1 MDFAHVGVSW
11 AVLTP
16 PPGREVSK
24 RQEVR
29 PLRARLRDGGP
40 GAGGASAQLRARGLE
55 SLWASASLPELRC
68 VEVPRVGAVRPA
80 VQTPGPVRP
89 ESAEGRGR
97 QGVGAAGRLGAGDG
111 RSEGPGEGRIK
122 RRGAE

>member
-16 PPGREVSK
+16 PQEGRFPK
-24 RQEVR
+24 GRRVR
-29 PLRARLRDGGP
+29 PLRARLRDRGP
-40 GAGGASAQLRARGLE
+40 GAGGASAQLRAGGLG

-89 ESAEGRGR
+89 GSAEGRGR
-97 QGVGAAGRLGAGDG
+97 QGVGVAGRLGAGDG
-111 RSEGPGEGRIK
+111 RSEGPGEG
-122 RRGAE
+122 E